1 MEMQSSRQPSGQQN
15 QALDSEPIYEVAADD
30 QLAKRIPNTQKDRDL
45 STRNYDNKDPSSY
58 QYLDIVPETELNG
71 NGEITSNTK
80 NDGVYQ
86 ALGDRNEYEGFS
98 KPAVHTKEKEV
109 DKVHNRRCRENALL
123 VTVLIVSSLAL
134 LLVILNIA
142 GIIGYKCSCTVNK
155 GVHSELAKLRN
166 SYNRLMVD
174 QNILNAKIDRV
185 SSYNRTIVKGEK
197 GDKGDTGATG
207 AVGPSGAG
215 NLTQCVVK
223 FKSSAGTSP
232 LGDTAKQEIEVIEET
247 PYYIIVPL
255 H

>member
-1 MEMQSSRQPSGQQN
+1 MDSYIEMLSDGQPSGQQN

-30 QLAKRIPNTQKDRDL
+30 QLAKRIQNTQQVRDL

-58 QYLDIVPETELNG
+58 QYLDIVPDTELNG
-71 NGEITSNTK
+71 NGEIASSAR

-142 GIIGYKCSCTVNK
+142 GVIGYKCSCTVNK
-155 GVHSELAKLRN
+155 DIQSEVSKLKN
-166 SYNRLMVD
+166 NYNRLMEE
-174 QNILNAKIDRV
+174 QEGSMGPRG
-185 SSYNRTIVKGEK
+185 YNGSQ
-197 GDKGDTGATG
+197 
-207 AVGPSGAG
+207 GPQGPMG
-215 NLTQCVVK
+215 PRQK
-223 FKSSAGTSP
+223 DSP
-232 LGDTAKQEIEVIEET
+232 FFLLIK
-247 PYYIIVPL
+247 YRRL
-255 H
+255 S